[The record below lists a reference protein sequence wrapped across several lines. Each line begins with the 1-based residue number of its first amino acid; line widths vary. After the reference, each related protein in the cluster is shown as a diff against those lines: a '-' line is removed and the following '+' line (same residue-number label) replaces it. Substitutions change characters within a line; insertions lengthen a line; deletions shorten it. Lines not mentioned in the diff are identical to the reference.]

1 MKLDIL
7 SEYKGLRRELYIL
20 FIGRMMTNM
29 GSMIWPM
36 FTLILSKKLGLSAG
50 TIATYM
56 LIFSIVALPMNL
68 IGGKLADKYSKKNII
83 VFCDIV
89 SILEVIF
96 G

>member
-68 IGGKLADKYSKKNII
+68 IGGKLADKYSKRT
-83 VFCDIV
+83 
-89 SILEVIF
+89 S
-96 G
+96 